1 MLKQNPRNA
10 RRNALSPER
19 RDGLLLMCHEHVTHA
34 PGELLE
40 IGKTAAGPN
49 LVLQHAPE
57 AFHGIKVMAAPGWQA
72 LQPKSC
78 MPMGQG
84 RCERVR
90 AVDALRSTTITTSF
104 PVGPNVA
111 IT

>member
-1 MLKQNPRNA
+1 MR
-10 RRNALSPER
+10 
-19 RDGLLLMCHEHVTHA
+19 HEHATHA
-34 PGELLE
+34 PVELLE
-40 IGKTAAGPN
+40 IGKTAAGSN

-57 AFHGIKVMAAPGWQA
+57 AFHGIEVVAAPGWQE
-72 LQPKSC
+72 LQPKSR

-90 AVDALRSTTITTSF
+90 SVDATATDDHHHLF